1 MSKTTDDKK
10 TIVIVG
16 GGTAG
21 SLVARSLSKSLSPQS
36 HNIILIN
43 PRPYAISL
51 PATLRLVV
59 SDQNDLASPQTGALL
74 PYDKL
79 FFSNNGRL
87 VHASVSAVIQEPGH
101 KNGRVKLSNGE
112 EIEYD
117 VLVLA
122 TGSKWGGAI
131 DFPEGD
137 EKVLMEYI
145 KERREE
151 FKKAKEVLI
160 VGGGSVG
167 VELAGEI
174 KDVWPDKPVTILHR
188 DTKLINS
195 TYPGK
200 YRDRL
205 ANQIKSRGVS
215 LILNDSLD
223 VDSEN
228 KISTIGEVQ
237 TYTTKGGKDVKA
249 DLVIR
254 AYGSK
259 PNTSF
264 LSSPSSSTL
273 SSFLTPSGTIKT
285 LPTLQLAGFPHI
297 FALGDIIEWKEQK
310 QAAKASLGH
319 SGVVINNIE
328 TYLSDLA
335 GGEEKG
341 KKLKEYKGFM
351 EMIVVTNGKS
361 SGLGYLDLLWGIVLP
376 GWVAAMAK
384 SKTLLVSKARE
395 AQGY

>member
-1 MSKTTDDKK
+1 MSKKTDDKK

-16 GGTAG
+16 GGIAG

-51 PATLRLVV
+51 PASLRLVV
-59 SDQNDLASPQTGALL
+59 SDQNDLASPQTGVLL

-79 FFSNNGRL
+79 FFNNNGRL
-87 VHASVSAVIQEPGH
+87 IHASVTSVVQESGQ
-101 KNGRVKLSNGE
+101 KQGRLELSNGE

-195 TYPGK
+195 TYPDK
-200 YRDRL
+200 YRNRL
-205 ANQIKSRGVS
+205 AGQIKSRGVD

-228 KISTIGEVQ
+228 KISTVGEVQ

-264 LSSPSSSTL
+264 LSSSSL
-273 SSFLTPSGTIKT
+273 SPLLTPSGTIKVQ
-285 LPTLQLAGFPHI
+285 PTLQLAGFPHI

-310 QAAKASLGH
+310 QAAKANLGH
-319 SGVVINNIE
+319 SGVVINNV
-328 TYLSDLA
+328 TQYLKDVE
-335 GGEEKG
+335 GGADKG
-341 KKLKEYKGFM
+341 KKMKEYKGSI
-351 EMIVVTNGKS
+351 EMMLVTNGKS
-361 SGLGYLDLLWGIVLP
+361 SGLGYLDLLWGIILP
-376 GWVAAMAK
+376 GWLSAMLK
-384 SKTLLVSKARE
+384 SKTLMVSQTRA
-395 AQGY
+395 AYGY